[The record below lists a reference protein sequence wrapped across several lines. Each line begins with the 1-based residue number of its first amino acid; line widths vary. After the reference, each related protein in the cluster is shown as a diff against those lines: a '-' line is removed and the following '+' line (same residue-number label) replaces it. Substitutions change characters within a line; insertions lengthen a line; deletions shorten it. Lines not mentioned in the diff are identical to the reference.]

1 VLSFIGFATITV
13 MMVLILK
20 GKTLPAV
27 CFAVLPVIGALLAGF
42 SLPEILK
49 FINTGVGTTWKTAV
63 LFIFSVI
70 YFGIMNDAG
79 LFDRMV
85 AALLRFA
92 GNKIVYIMIATVLIA
107 MVGHLDGATAST
119 YLVTI
124 PVMLPIFKKMQLR
137 PTVMLLLVSVAT
149 GVMNIVPWGGPL
161 IRAATAINADPQLMW
176 QRLIPLQ
183 VVGLIAG
190 LVMAVLFAG
199 IERRR
204 LAAAGIDLA
213 VVADDLSDRAVA
225 EGGDPSLKRPKHYW
239 FNIVLTLLL
248 VGGLVQGTIPAF
260 VLFMFGMV
268 IALAVNYPEIKVQ
281 NQRMEAHAPNCIGLT
296 VTLLCAGVFLGVFS
310 KSGMIN
316 AMAQFC
322 IAFVPDFLA
331 RYIHVIVGVLGAPLG
346 MIMGPDPYY
355 YGILPLIA
363 QVVAPL
369 GISVESVANAMI
381 IGENVALSV
390 SPCVPTTFLA
400 IGLAGVELKE
410 HIRFSFLWLWGV
422 SCVMLV
428 FGMVIGVVGV

>member
-1 VLSFIGFATITV
+1 MLSFIGFATITV

-79 LFDRMV
+79 LFDKMV

-92 GNKIVYIMIATVLIA
+92 GNKIIYIMIATVLIA

-183 VVGLIAG
+183 VVGLVTG
-190 LVMAVLFAG
+190 LAMAVLFAV

-204 LAAAGIDLA
+204 LAAAGIDLSA
-213 VVADDLSDRAVA
+213 VADGLSGNALAD
-225 EGGDPSLKRPKHYW
+225 GGDPGLKRPKHYW

-248 VGGLVQGTIPAF
+248 IGGLIQGTIPAF
-260 VLFMFGMV
+260 ILFMFGMV

-281 NQRMEAHAPNCIGLT
+281 NQRMETHAPNCIGLT

-322 IAFVPDFLA
+322 IAFVPGFLA
-331 RYIHVIVGVLGAPLG
+331 RYIHVIVGVLGSPLG

-355 YGILPLIA
+355 YGILPLIG
-363 QVVAPL
+363 QVVAPF
-369 GISVESVANAMI
+369 GISMESVANAMI

-422 SCVMLV
+422 SCIMLV
-428 FGMVIGVVGV
+428 FGIVTGVIGV